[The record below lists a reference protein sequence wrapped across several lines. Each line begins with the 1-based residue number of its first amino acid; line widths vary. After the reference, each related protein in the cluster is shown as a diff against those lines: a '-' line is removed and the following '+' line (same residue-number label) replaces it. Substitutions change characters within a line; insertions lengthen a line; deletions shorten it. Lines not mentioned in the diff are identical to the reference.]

1 LNNITNAKRG
11 CYNSKRIEVNAFE
24 KRDTELGYGLD
35 TCDLFFLT
43 RDRNRTRGAMPRHA
57 GGSEFKKK
65 LRF

>member
-1 LNNITNAKRG
+1 MTNAKKE
-11 CYNSKRIEVNAFE
+11 CYNSKRIKVNIFK

-35 TCDLFFLT
+35 VCDLFFLS
-43 RDRNRTRGAMPRHA
+43 RDRNGTRGAMPRHA